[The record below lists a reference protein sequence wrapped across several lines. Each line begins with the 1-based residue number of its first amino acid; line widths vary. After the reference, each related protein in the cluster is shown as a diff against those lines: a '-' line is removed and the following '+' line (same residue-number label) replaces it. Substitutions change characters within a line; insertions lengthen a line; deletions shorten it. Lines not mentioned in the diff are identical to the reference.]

1 MNNEHAAIA
10 LEERASFSDNAEFSD
25 SGEKLKRPLCGR
37 FVPQAVAYLEEC
49 KKQSGGDRY
58 ANVLRVPVADALI
71 SFCEQDG
78 EFAQAVAQTKDFD
91 KCLAAVSK
99 GAGGCLSD
107 LEAYSRAA
115 SFYFPGA
122 KVNFQMTI
130 DLIGDV
136 AKPEEKENP
145 KRLALSLEDIL

>member
-1 MNNEHAAIA
+1 MNNEH
-10 LEERASFSDNAEFSD
+10 E
-25 SGEKLKRPLCGR
+25 
-37 FVPQAVAYLEEC
+37 AVEYLSEC

-58 ANVLRVPVADALI
+58 ANMLRVPVADALI

-107 LEAYSRAA
+107 LEAYSRAVA
-115 SFYFPGA
+115 FYFPGA

-130 DLIGDV
+130 DLVGDV
-136 AKPEEKENP
+136 GDAAKPEEKENP

>member
-1 MNNEHAAIA
+1 MNNEHAAI
-10 LEERASFSDNAEFSD
+10 FI
-25 SGEKLKRPLCGR
+25 
-37 FVPQAVAYLEEC
+37 PQAVEYLSEC
-49 KKQSGGDRY
+49 KKRSGGDRY

-91 KCLAAVSK
+91 KCLAAVAK

-107 LEAYSRAA
+107 LEAYSRAVA
-115 SFYFPGA
+115 FYFPGA

-130 DLIGDV
+130 DLIGDA
-136 AKPEEKENP
+136 AKPNEKENP